1 MANAITEA
9 YDPADIELIVAGV
22 PFEVFGSDSV
32 VTVTR
37 NEDVN
42 TFQVGILGDV
52 TNNRSRNFTGT
63 LTVVTKA
70 QSDED
75 AFMDNLASAAG
86 IKGFPVVLR
95 IASANKILSSGASY
109 MTQADLVAGGQM
121 DDRGH
126 VLNLANSSFALLDNA
141 NSLMGQIETLVS

>member
-1 MANAITEA
+1 M
-9 YDPADIELIVAGV
+9 
-22 PFEVFGSDSV
+22 
-32 VTVTR
+32 
-37 NEDVN
+37 
-42 TFQVGILGDV
+42 GDV

-109 MTQADLVAGGQM
+109 MTQADLVAGAQM

-126 VLNLANSSFALLDNA
+126 VLNLANASFALLDNA